1 LPRDPREESRPE
13 PTVPPRAAAPGGD
26 LTVLVVDDEIALR
39 NALLRF
45 LARRGIRGEGVS
57 DGAEALRVLQQRNFD
72 VIISDV
78 RMPGRSRI
86 RASRITR
93 SQPTLRGESA
103 LAHASAR
110 AIRPIRRA
118 TGISGA
124 VPRPA
129 TINTG
134 PPGPRVIRSPSRRGT
149 AVVTRSSFRKVP
161 CLDPASRTASPPAGL
176 TVSSAWMRD
185 TTVSGASTG
194 WTSHS

>member
-1 LPRDPREESRPE
+1 RRRCPSRSTSRCSSGCSGRSLP
-13 PTVPPRAAAPGGD
+13 AP
-26 LTVLVVDDEIALR
+26 
-39 NALLRF
+39 
-45 LARRGIRGEGVS
+45 RRGG
-57 DGAEALRVLQQRNFD
+57 
-72 VIISDV
+72 
-78 RMPGRSRI
+78 
-86 RASRITR
+86 
-93 SQPTLRGESA
+93 PTLRGDDLSRSPSPLRLLDLRGDESVNA
-103 LAHASAR
+103 GQGSGEEQDKGEQDHQEPADVAPR
-110 AIRPIRRA
+110 VRPGPRERPCDQTHS
-118 TGISGA
+118 TGDRISGA